1 MFADCSSLKSID
13 VSNFNTSNIKGIGYL
28 FCGCKNLT
36 DIDLSKFEISECTGM
51 EYAFNGC
58 TGLKQL
64 NIGNKII
71 MNENTNCYSMF
82 SNNMQN
88 IKIKTTQNNINI
100 IKSKFTN
107 LTNDNFERIE

>member
-1 MFADCSSLKSID
+1 
-13 VSNFNTSNIKGIGYL
+13 
-28 FCGCKNLT
+28 
-36 DIDLSKFEISECTGM
+36 
-51 EYAFNGC
+51 
-58 TGLKQL
+58 
-64 NIGNKII
+64 
-71 MNENTNCYSMF
+71 MF